1 MIGHIALFELRRLL
15 RSPFAWTVLA
25 IVQFIHAL
33 LFYLFLSRYLG
44 QTDAYSGA
52 GLTAIVVAGFYQSSG
67 LIMLLITPFLTMRLF
82 SEEMRTG
89 TIRLLLSSP
98 VTATAL
104 VLGKYLGMSLFMLL
118 MLGLVS
124 LIPASLMAGT
134 VLDYGQFVAALL
146 GMALLLAAFT
156 AAGLFISTLFRQ
168 PPIAALCTLALLLFL
183 WTSHLA
189 GSGDGSNGGT
199 VITYLSLLQH
209 FTSLTDGIFRTSD
222 LAYFL
227 IIIINFLL
235 LAIWRMDAMRT
246 RN

>member
-1 MIGHIALFELRRLL
+1 MIRHIALFELRRLL

-33 LFYLFLSRYLG
+33 LFYLFLSRYLE
-44 QTDAYSGA
+44 QTDAISGA
-52 GLTAIVVAGFYQSSG
+52 GLTAIVVAGYYQSSG

-98 VTATAL
+98 VSATTL
-104 VLGKYLGMSLFMLL
+104 VLGKYLGMSLFMLAT
-118 MLGLVS
+118 LGLLS

-134 VLDYGQFVAALL
+134 VLDYGQFAAGLL
-146 GMALLLAAFT
+146 GMTLLLSAFT
-156 AAGLFISTLFRQ
+156 AAGLFTSTLFRQ
-168 PPIAALCTLALLLFL
+168 PPIAAVCTLALLLFL

-189 GSGDGSNGGT
+189 GSSDGSNGGS
-199 VITYLSLLQH
+199 VISYLSLLQH

-227 IIIINFLL
+227 ILTATFLL
-235 LAIWRMDAMRT
+235 LAVWRLDAMRT
-246 RN
+246 RS